1 MQMLASALMIIAL
14 LVGGPYAVY
23 LAWYALIQPTGCPAD
38 KSFNIKS
45 VSVVL
50 PTYNEERIVESRLEG
65 LLDMEYP
72 DDQLEVVVVDSST
85 DDTAE
90 VVRKFATKHESPDIR
105 IIKEPERQ
113 GVATAVN
120 MGVEAA
126 EGDVI
131 FRTDCDSRI
140 GNEAIQHAVATLQDP
155 QIGGVMGQQT
165 EVLGQSQV
173 ETDYRN
179 LQARNQALESHLD
192 STFIVHG
199 PCFAFRR
206 VDFEPIHPDSLA
218 DDTEVGVNLRRK
230 GKRVVLDPE
239 MEFTEAGVSD
249 IRGRRQRKDRRAMG
263 LIQML
268 ARSRD
273 MVGGYGRYGRI
284 VLPFNWWFMIATPWL
299 MLAFVVGALIAGF
312 SWFGVGGVSVLIVLA
327 GFIFLGQRD
336 VLGPAQPLYAVF
348 DSNISLVIAS
358 LRLLRGEGDGTWEVD
373 VESREAFEE

>member
-1 MQMLASALMIIAL
+1 VLASVLLSLAL

-23 LAWYALIQPTGCPAD
+23 LAWYLLIQPTDCPAN
-38 KSFNIKS
+38 KSLKIES

-50 PTYNEERIVESRLEG
+50 PTYNEESIVASKLKEFVNI
-65 LLDMEYP
+65 EYP
-72 DDQLEVVVVDSST
+72 VDQFEVIVVDSST

-90 VVRKFATKHESPDIR
+90 VIREFADKHDSLTIRLITES
-105 IIKEPERQ
+105 ERQ

-120 MGVEAA
+120 MGVDAA
-126 EGDVI
+126 DGDVI

-140 GNEAIQHAVATLQDP
+140 GNNTIKHAVAALQDP

-165 EVLGQSQV
+165 EVLGESQV

-206 VDFEPIHPDSLA
+206 ADFEPIHPNSLA
-218 DDTEVGVNLRRK
+218 DDTEIGVNLRRQ
-230 GKRVVLDPE
+230 GKRVILDPE
-239 MEFTEAGVSD
+239 MEFTESGISN

-268 ARSRD
+268 VRSRD
-273 MVGGYGRYGRI
+273 MIGGYGWYGRI
-284 VLPFNWWFMIATPWL
+284 VLPFNWWFMIAAPWL
-299 MLAFVVGALIAGF
+299 MLVLVIGGIVAGF
-312 SWFGVGGVSVLIVLA
+312 SWFGVGGVSMVIALV
-327 GFIFLGQRD
+327 GFVFLGQRD
-336 VLGPAQPLYAVF
+336 VLGPVQPLYAVF
-348 DSNISLVIAS
+348 DSNISLFIAS

-373 VESREAFEE
+373 TDSREAFEE